1 MVSALYQCLNTIEP
15 EVLAALERAKLLIL
29 SMILATGYLVTS
41 LLSAPPGL
49 SGLSTIL
56 GMTVFVN
63 SGPIFAALD
72 SLQLYASVS
81 LIGLLVFLELTD
93 PAYGE
98 TKSFLLKLRTNWLPH
113 TIFLLVVFSLIVAFK
128 VATILLAV

>member
-1 MVSALYQCLNTIEP
+1 MLVLYQCLNTIEP
-15 EVLAALERAKLLIL
+15 EVSVALERAKLLIL

-41 LLSAPPGL
+41 LLSAPPAL

-63 SGPIFAALD
+63 SGPIFTALD

-128 VATILLAV
+128 VATILLAS